1 MLFKMLSNIL
11 YIFILAALIWHPSM
25 ENVCNAVIDLTV
37 KFSVWEMKQEIGDPW
52 KKHFPFDERMF
63 SQFKSQLKLIFQ

>member
-1 MLFKMLSNIL
+1 
-11 YIFILAALIWHPSM
+11 
-25 ENVCNAVIDLTV
+25 
-37 KFSVWEMKQEIGDPW
+37 MKQEIGDPW